1 MNMRIAHAL
10 SYALIF
16 SLLCFGAAQAQST
29 VTIGETKVLRIGDS
43 GNANLLLTQ
52 NAALSQPATIQS
64 LSFYVTTASGQLRL
78 GIYDA
83 TGPHGGPG
91 KLKAQT
97 NAFKAT
103 KGWNTANV
111 TAPVVLSAG
120 TYWLA
125 YLPNSNAL
133 SFVKGQTS
141 GVSIRFYGYNFGKG
155 AMPGTFSTSPA
166 SDPYHWSFYATLT
179 TSGTAP
185 PPSPPTPSPIN
196 GICGSSN
203 GITVASKPTTN
214 LCGTG
219 TASTVSGTGPW
230 L

>member
-1 MNMRIAHAL
+1 LIYRLRCSAFAL
-10 SYALIF
+10 CILL
-16 SLLCFGAAQAQST
+16 SLAASAQAQST
-29 VTIGETKVLRIGDS
+29 ITIGETKVLTLGDS
-43 GNANLLLTQ
+43 GNANLLPTQ
-52 NAALSQPATIQS
+52 HAALSEPATIQS

-97 NAFKAT
+97 NAFKT
-103 KGWNTANV
+103 VKGWNTAKV

-125 YLPNSNAL
+125 YLPSSKTL

-141 GVSIRFYGYNFGKG
+141 GVSIRYYAYNSSKG
-155 AMPGTFSTSPA
+155 TMPGTFSTSPA

-179 TSGTAP
+179 PTGSSSVP
-185 PPSPPTPSPIN
+185 PPSPVN
-196 GICGSSN
+196 GVCGSSN
-203 GITVASKPTTN
+203 GANVHPKRADQPGSN
-214 LCGTG
+214 
-219 TASTVSGTGPW
+219 
-230 L
+230 

>member
-1 MNMRIAHAL
+1 MRIAHAL

-97 NAFKAT
+97 NAFKT
-103 KGWNTANV
+103 VKGWNTANV
-111 TAPVVLSAG
+111 TAPVLLMRANEVPGAGAKFRTGLRVLPPRS
-120 TYWLA
+120 
-125 YLPNSNAL
+125 
-133 SFVKGQTS
+133 
-141 GVSIRFYGYNFGKG
+141 
-155 AMPGTFSTSPA
+155 
-166 SDPYHWSFYATLT
+166 
-179 TSGTAP
+179 TAP
-185 PPSPPTPSPIN
+185 VT
-196 GICGSSN
+196 
-203 GITVASKPTTN
+203 
-214 LCGTG
+214 
-219 TASTVSGTGPW
+219 
-230 L
+230 